1 MIAQQHKRV
10 MATRARRTR
19 RVRAKVAGTKMRPR
33 IVVFRSLKHISA
45 QLIDDGAG
53 KTLAAAHDREI
64 TERGTPIA
72 IAAGVGGLLGKKAV
86 AQHIKQVVFDRHGY
100 KYHGRVKAVA
110 DGARKAGLLL

>member
-1 MIAQQHKRV
+1 MIAHQQKRI

-19 RVRAKVAGTKMRPR
+19 RVRAKVAGTEKRPR

-53 KTLAAAHDREI
+53 KTLAAAHDRELA
-64 TERGTPIA
+64 ERGTPIA
-72 IAAGVGGLLGKKAV
+72 IAAGVGELLGKKTIAL
-86 AQHIKQVVFDRHGY
+86 HIKQVVFDRHGY

-110 DGARKAGLLL
+110 DGARKAGLLV